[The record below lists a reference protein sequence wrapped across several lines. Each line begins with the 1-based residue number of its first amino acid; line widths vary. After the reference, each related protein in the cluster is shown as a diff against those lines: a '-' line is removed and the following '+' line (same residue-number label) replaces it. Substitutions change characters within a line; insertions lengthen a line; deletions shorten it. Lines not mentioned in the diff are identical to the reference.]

1 MRDWNVVATIHDGGF
16 RRACRLL
23 SLEGELART
32 EFYNV
37 VVMSVP
43 DVDAFLAWVEKLW
56 SESRS
61 AAEVVAHVR
70 PVRETFHFQS
80 PEEFENKA
88 SEVALGLA
96 GRLAGKSFHVRIHRR
111 GFKGRLSTKEEE
123 RLLADA
129 ILAHLSS
136 SGRSARIAFD
146 DPDAVLV
153 VDTVG
158 DRAGMALWT
167 RDDLRR
173 YPFLGLG
180 RAR

>member
-23 SLEGELART
+23 SLEGELSRT

-37 VVMSVP
+37 VVMKVP
-43 DVDAFLAWVEKLW
+43 DVDAFLGWLEKLW
-56 SESRS
+56 SESRAV
-61 AAEVVAHVR
+61 AAVVAHVR

-80 PEEFENKA
+80 PEEFEAKA
-88 SEVALGLA
+88 RELALGLA
-96 GRLAGKSFHVRIHRR
+96 ERLAGTSFHVRIHRR
-111 GFKGRLSTKEEE
+111 GFKGRLSTKDEE

-129 ILAHLSS
+129 ILASLSS
-136 SGRSARIAFD
+136 RGATARVAFD
-146 DPDAVLV
+146 DPDAVLA

-158 DRAGMALWT
+158 DRAGLALWT
-167 RDDLRR
+167 REDIHR

-180 RAR
+180 

>member
-1 MRDWNVVATIHDGGF
+1 MRDWNVIATIRDGGF

-23 SLEGELART
+23 SLEGELSRT

-37 VVMSVP
+37 VVMIVP
-43 DVDAFLAWVEKLW
+43 DVDVFLGWLEKLW
-56 SESRS
+56 SESR
-61 AAEVVAHVR
+61 AVGTVVAHVR

-80 PEEFENKA
+80 PEEFETKA
-88 SEVALGLA
+88 KELALGLA
-96 GRLAGKSFHVRIHRR
+96 DRLAGKSFHVRIHRR
-111 GFKGRLSTKEEE
+111 GFKGRLSTKDEE

-129 ILAHLSS
+129 VLAHLSS
-136 SGRSARIAFD
+136 GGASARVAFD

-173 YPFLGLG
+173 YPFLGL
-180 RAR
+180 R

>member
-1 MRDWNVVATIHDGGF
+1 MRDWNVVATVHDGGF

-23 SLEGELART
+23 SLEGELSRT

-37 VVMSVP
+37 VVMKVA
-43 DVDAFLAWVEKLW
+43 DVEAFLGWLEKLW
-56 SESRS
+56 SESRTV
-61 AAEVVAHVR
+61 ADVVAHVR
-70 PVRETFHFQS
+70 PVRAAFHFQS
-80 PEEFENKA
+80 PEEFETRA
-88 SEVALGLA
+88 SELALGLA
-96 GRLAGKSFHVRIHRR
+96 ESLAGRSFHVRIHRR
-111 GFKGRLSTKEEE
+111 GFKGRLSTKDEE

-136 SGRSARIAFD
+136 SRRSARVAFD

-167 RDDLRR
+167 REELRR

-180 RAR
+180 

>member
-23 SLEGELART
+23 SLESELSRT

-37 VVMSVP
+37 VVMKVP
-43 DVDAFLAWVEKLW
+43 DVDLFLLWLEKLW
-56 SESRS
+56 LESHS
-61 AAEVVAHVR
+61 FADVIAHVR

-80 PEEFENKA
+80 PEEFEAKA
-88 SEVALGLA
+88 RELALGLA
-96 GRLAGKSFHVRIHRR
+96 IRLAGKSFHVRIHRR

-123 RLLADA
+123 SSLADA
-129 ILAHLSS
+129 ILARLSS
-136 SGRSARIAFD
+136 SGASARVAFD
-146 DPDAVLV
+146 DADAVLA

-180 RAR
+180 

>member
-23 SLEGELART
+23 SLEGELSRT

-37 VVMSVP
+37 VVMKVA
-43 DVDAFLAWVEKLW
+43 DVEAFLEWLARLW

-61 AAEVVAHVR
+61 AAEVIAHVR
-70 PVRETFHFQS
+70 PVRETIHFQS
-80 PEEFENKA
+80 PEEFETKA
-88 SEVALGLA
+88 RELALGLA
-96 GRLAGKSFHVRIHRR
+96 DRLAGKSFHVRIHRR
-111 GFKGRLSTKEEE
+111 GFKGRLSTKDEE

-129 ILAHLSS
+129 ILARLAST
-136 SGRSARIAFD
+136 GKPARVVFD
-146 DPDAVLV
+146 DPDAILS

-158 DRAGMALWT
+158 DRAGLALWT
-167 RDDLRR
+167 REELRR

-180 RAR
+180 

>member
-23 SLEGELART
+23 SLEGELSRT

-37 VVMSVP
+37 VVMKVP
-43 DVDAFLAWVEKLW
+43 DVDAFLGWLEKVW

-61 AAEVVAHVR
+61 FPEVVAHVR

-80 PEEFENKA
+80 PEEFETKA
-88 SEVALGLA
+88 SELALGLSEK
-96 GRLAGKSFHVRIHRR
+96 LAGTSFHVRIHRR

-123 RLLADA
+123 RSLADP
-129 ILAHLSS
+129 ILARLSS
-136 SGRSARIAFD
+136 SGASARVAFD
-146 DPDAVLV
+146 DPDAVLA

-180 RAR
+180 

>member
-23 SLEGELART
+23 SLESELSRT

-37 VVMSVP
+37 VVMKVP
-43 DVDAFLAWVEKLW
+43 DVDAFLVWLEKLW

-61 AAEVVAHVR
+61 FADVVAHVR
-70 PVRETFHFQS
+70 PARETFHFQS
-80 PEEFENKA
+80 PEEFEANA
-88 SEVALGLA
+88 RELALVLA
-96 GRLAGKSFHVRIHRR
+96 ERLAGKSFHVRIHRR

-123 RLLADA
+123 SSLADA
-129 ILAHLSS
+129 ILARLSS
-136 SGRSARIAFD
+136 SGASARVAFD
-146 DPDAVLV
+146 DADAVLA

-180 RAR
+180 